1 MFKRQTVAEGLV
13 EVLREAILNGDI
25 PEGEQLRQDAIAKKY
40 DVSRI
45 PVREALRQL
54 EAEGLIISQA
64 HRSAV
69 VASLSLKEVE
79 ELFEIRAA
87 LEPKLLET
95 ALPHLT
101 EGDFARA
108 EQTLDDYDKALEEG
122 DVAQWGELNRTFH
135 NSLFEKA
142 DRAQTLAIINSL
154 GQKVDRY
161 TRMQL
166 QFTDGVRRAQ
176 DEHRE
181 ILRLCR
187 AGKGEDASKLLE
199 DHILNAGRSLVA
211 YLAKKH
217 EDE

>member
-13 EVLREAILNGDI
+13 EALREAILNGDI

-87 LEPKLLET
+87 LEPRLLAT
-95 ALPHLT
+95 AMPQLT
-101 EGDFARA
+101 EGDLSRA
-108 EQTLDDYDKALEEG
+108 QKTLDDYDRALADGE
-122 DVAQWGELNRTFH
+122 VAKWGVLNRNFH
-135 NSLFEKA
+135 NCLFEKA
-142 DRAQTLAIINSL
+142 DRPQTLAIINSL

-166 QFTDGVRRAQ
+166 QFTDGIRRAQ

-181 ILRLCR
+181 LLRLCR
-187 AGKGEDASKLLE
+187 EHKTEAAGQLLE
-199 DHILNAGRSLVA
+199 EHILNAGRSLIA
-211 YLAKKH
+211 YLSDKHDKK
-217 EDE
+217 